1 MLYKFQKVVPP
12 RCYFC
17 MKEPEISVLLFD
29 TCTKKVMKEITN

>member
-1 MLYKFQKVVPP
+1 MLYKLKKVVPP

-17 MKEPEISVLLFD
+17 MKEPVISFPLFD